1 VGEEISGAVIDERLD
16 ALYRQRPGAFVA
28 GRDRLAKDVRGA
40 GDREEA
46 NRIKALRRPS
56 VAAWLINAAA
66 LSSPELL
73 EAFAEASHRLGEVQG
88 RALEGR
94 EDAVAE
100 WREAAR
106 RERAASSAVI
116 DAGRALA
123 LDAGEKVTPKALE
136 SADETLQAAA
146 GDPGLR
152 DRAMRGRLEREESAP
167 TLGIP
172 AGIPVR
178 RTDAG
183 SAKRRETTLARRET
197 ERLREELD
205 DAAAREERMRESVE
219 RTAETLRQEKAR
231 LTEAKRQTAR
241 LRREVKAAERKAT

>member
-16 ALYRQRPGAFVA
+16 ALYRERPGAFVA
-28 GRDRLAKDVRGA
+28 GRDRLAKDVRDA

-116 DAGRALA
+116 DAVEPGTRCRREGHPEGPRIRRR
-123 LDAGEKVTPKALE
+123 D
-136 SADETLQAAA
+136 AA
-146 GDPGLR
+146 GGS
-152 DRAMRGRLEREESAP
+152 GRSR
-167 TLGIP
+167 
-172 AGIPVR
+172 
-178 RTDAG
+178 
-183 SAKRRETTLARRET
+183 LA
-197 ERLREELD
+197 
-205 DAAAREERMRESVE
+205 
-219 RTAETLRQEKAR
+219 
-231 LTEAKRQTAR
+231 
-241 LRREVKAAERKAT
+241 

>member
-16 ALYRQRPGAFVA
+16 ALYRERPGAFVA
-28 GRDRLAKDVRGA
+28 GRDRLAKDVRDA

-56 VAAWLINAAA
+56 AAAWLINAAA

-106 RERAASSAVI
+106 LERAASSAVV

-136 SADETLQAAA
+136 SAGETLQAAA

-172 AGIPVR
+172 AGTPVR

-183 SAKRRETTLARRET
+183 SAKRREATVARRET
-197 ERLREELD
+197 ERLRQELD

-231 LTEAKRQTAR
+231 LTEAKRETAK
-241 LRREVKAAERKAT
+241 LRRDVKAAERKAT